1 MLYGKMAS
9 SIISMNIVHPHDQRR
24 RFLRDEPSKD
34 NLKLHPYKDP
44 VECRR
49 GNYWEKGMH
58 INDVEPA

>member
-1 MLYGKMAS
+1 MTSGEGFYE
-9 SIISMNIVHPHDQRR
+9 MN
-24 RFLRDEPSKD
+24 LAKD

-58 INDVEPA
+58 INDVEPAWLFLATIEVSHYPV

>member
-1 MLYGKMAS
+1 MTSGESFYE
-9 SIISMNIVHPHDQRR
+9 MN
-24 RFLRDEPSKD
+24 LAKD
-34 NLKLHPYKDP
+34 NLKLHPYKDT